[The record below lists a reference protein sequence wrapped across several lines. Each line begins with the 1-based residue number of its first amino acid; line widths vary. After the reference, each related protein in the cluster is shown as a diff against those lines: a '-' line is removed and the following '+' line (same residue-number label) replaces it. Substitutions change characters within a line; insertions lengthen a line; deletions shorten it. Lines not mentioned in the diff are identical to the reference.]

1 VLVSLRS
8 CSTAKGDDFR
18 TRKVEVKLL
27 LEAKGTRSEGVAG
40 ISLDVQRSKS
50 LTFS

>member
-1 VLVSLRS
+1 MVNLRS

-27 LEAKGTRSEGVAG
+27 LEAKGTRSEGDAG
-40 ISLDVQRSKS
+40 VSPEVQRSKS

>member
-1 VLVSLRS
+1 MVSLRS

-27 LEAKGTRSEGVAG
+27 LEAKGTRSEGDAG
-40 ISLDVQRSKS
+40 VSPEVQRSKS